1 MTYEEACR
9 ELDTCC
15 DGWRIK
21 KATFDLEK
29 LDHETILKKNL
40 SELQEALDDIFV
52 KITKGAIEVK
62 AASSEKAA
70 CYLTAIVHVGDN
82 NVTGHLF
89 HPIKYNKID
98 NTGENFTYRLF
109 EVIKT
114 SLGAL
119 LVDSTLTDTKELV
132 RLANY
137 IYLTEIDMLQ
147 SSVYDVFE
155 RVFQAITEEQA
166 KLHQVTTEYESWTSE
181 ITKAMA
187 CASDAWF
194 EKIKL
199 APGMKVVLRDK
210 VTGIQAEKTIENV
223 QLKDGKPVFELT
235 DGEQIP
241 LIHPRFCPL
250 STWIANTA
258 EYQEIA
264 HALKIQYVYKT
275 LPRIPRS

>member
-9 ELDTCC
+9 ELDACC
-15 DGWRIK
+15 DDWRLK

-29 LDHETILKKNL
+29 LNYETASKKSL

-70 CYLTAIVHVGDN
+70 CYLTVIVHVGDDS
-82 NVTGHLF
+82 VTGTLF

-98 NTGENFTYRLF
+98 NTRENFTYRLF
-109 EVIKT
+109 EVIKS

-155 RVFQAITEEQA
+155 RVFQAITEERA
-166 KLHQVTTEYESWTSE
+166 RLHQATAEYESWTSG
-181 ITKAMA
+181 ITKAMD

-194 EKIKL
+194 EKTKL
-199 APGMKVVLRDK
+199 VPGMKIVLRDK
-210 VTGIQAEKTIENV
+210 STGRQAEKTIKTV
-223 QLKDGKPVFELT
+223 GLKDGRLVFELI
-235 DGEQIP
+235 DGEQIS
-241 LIHPRFCPL
+241 LTNSRFCPL

-264 HALKIQYVYKT
+264 HALKIQYTHKLQYH
-275 LPRIPRS
+275 

>member
-9 ELDTCC
+9 ELDACCC
-15 DGWRIK
+15 DWRLK

-29 LDHETILKKNL
+29 LNYETTSKKSL

-62 AASSEKAA
+62 ADSSERVG
-70 CYLTAIVHVGDN
+70 CYLTVMIHVGDD
-82 NVTGHLF
+82 NVTGTLF
-89 HPIKYNKID
+89 SPVKDKD
-98 NTGENFTYRLF
+98 NNPREYFTYRLF
-109 EVIKT
+109 GVIKT

-119 LVDSTLTDTKELV
+119 LADATLTDAKELV
-132 RLANY
+132 RFANY
-137 IYLTEIDMLQ
+137 IYLTEMDMLQ
-147 SSVYDVFE
+147 SSVYDVLQK
-155 RVFQAITEEQA
+155 VYQTITEERARFHQA
-166 KLHQVTTEYESWTSE
+166 TAEYESWTSE
-181 ITKAMA
+181 ITKAMD

-194 EKIKL
+194 EKTKL
-199 APGMKVVLRDK
+199 IPGMKIVLRDK
-210 VTGIQAEKTIENV
+210 STGRQAEKTIKTV
-223 QLKDGKPVFELT
+223 GSKDGKPVFELT

-264 HALKIQYVYKT
+264 HALKIQYARKT
-275 LPRIPRS
+275 V

>member
-9 ELDTCC
+9 ELDACC
-15 DGWRIK
+15 DDWRLK

-62 AASSEKAA
+62 AASSDNVA
-70 CYLTAIVHVGDN
+70 CYFTVVVHVGDN
-82 NVTGHLF
+82 SVTGTLF
-89 HPIKYNKID
+89 HAIKDSKIN
-98 NTGENFTYRLF
+98 NTRENFTYRLF
-109 EVIKT
+109 GVIKT

-119 LVDSTLTDTKELV
+119 LADSTLTDAKELI

-137 IYLTEIDMLQ
+137 IYLTETDMLQ
-147 SSVYDVFE
+147 SSVYDVLQK
-155 RVFQAITEEQA
+155 VFQVILEERA
-166 KLHQVTTEYESWTSE
+166 KLHQVTAEYESWTSE

-194 EKIKL
+194 EKVKL

-210 VTGIQAEKTIENV
+210 VTGIQAEKTIETV
-223 QLKDGKPVFELT
+223 QLKDGKSVFELT
-235 DGEQIP
+235 DGERIP
-241 LIHPRFCPL
+241 LLHPRFCPL

-264 HALKIQYVYKT
+264 HALKIQYAYK
-275 LPRIPRS
+275 LQ

>member
-9 ELDTCC
+9 ELDVRC
-15 DGWRIK
+15 DDWRLK
-21 KATFDLEK
+21 KAAFDLEK
-29 LDHETILKKNL
+29 LDHEATLKKNL

-82 NVTGHLF
+82 NVTGTLF
-89 HPIKYNKID
+89 HPIKDNKIN

-119 LVDSTLTDTKELV
+119 LVDSTLTDAKELV

-147 SSVYDVFE
+147 SSVYDVFQ
-155 RVFQAITEEQA
+155 RVFQAITEERA
-166 KLHQVTTEYESWTSE
+166 KLHQVTAKYESWTSG

-194 EKIKL
+194 EEVEL
-199 APGMKVVLRDK
+199 APGMKVVLRDR

-223 QLKDGKPVFELT
+223 QLKDGKSVFELT

>member
-9 ELDTCC
+9 ELDACC

-70 CYLTAIVHVGDN
+70 CYLTAIVHVGDA
-82 NVTGHLF
+82 NVTGTLF
-89 HPIKYNKID
+89 HTIKDSKIN
-98 NTGENFTYRLF
+98 NTRENFTYRLF
-109 EVIKT
+109 GVIKT

-119 LVDSTLTDTKELV
+119 LADSTLTDAKELV

-137 IYLTEIDMLQ
+137 IYLTEMDMLQ
-147 SSVYDVFE
+147 SSVYDILQKVSQVILEE
-155 RVFQAITEEQA
+155 RA
-166 KLHQVTTEYESWTSE
+166 KLHQVTAEYESWTSE

-194 EKIKL
+194 ETVKL
-199 APGMKVVLRDK
+199 APGMKIVLRDK

-223 QLKDGKPVFELT
+223 RLKDGKSVFELT
-235 DGEQIP
+235 DGERIP
-241 LIHPRFCPL
+241 LLHPRFCPL

-264 HALKIQYVYKT
+264 HALKIQYAYK
-275 LPRIPRS
+275 LQ

>member
-9 ELDTCC
+9 ELDACC

-70 CYLTAIVHVGDN
+70 CYLTAIVHAGDN

-119 LVDSTLTDTKELV
+119 LADSTLTDTKELV

-155 RVFQAITEEQA
+155 RVFQAITEERA
-166 KLHQVTTEYESWTSE
+166 KLHQVTAEYENWTSSLS
-181 ITKAMA
+181 KAMA

-194 EKIKL
+194 EKVKL
-199 APGMKVVLRDK
+199 VPGMKIVHYDANYTQVETTIKTVWLRD
-210 VTGIQAEKTIENV
+210 GR
-223 QLKDGKPVFELT
+223 LVFELE
-235 DGEQIP
+235 DGEQIS
-241 LIHPRFCPL
+241 LASSRFCPL

-258 EYQEIA
+258 EYKEIA
-264 HALKIQYVYKT
+264 YAL
-275 LPRIPRS
+275 RIREK

>member
-9 ELDTCC
+9 ELDACC
-15 DGWRIK
+15 DDWRLK

-29 LDHETILKKNL
+29 LDHETISKKNL

-52 KITKGAIEVK
+52 RITKGAIEVK

-70 CYLTAIVHVGDN
+70 CYLTAIIHVGSN
-82 NVTGHLF
+82 NITGNLF
-89 HPIKYNKID
+89 CPIKDSKINITRED
-98 NTGENFTYRLF
+98 FPHRLF
-109 EVIKT
+109 GIIKT

-119 LVDSTLTDTKELV
+119 LLDSTLTDAKELV

-137 IYLTEIDMLQ
+137 IYLTELDMLQ
-147 SSVYDVFE
+147 SSVYDVLQKAFQTIMEE
-155 RVFQAITEEQA
+155 RA
-166 KLHQVTTEYESWTSE
+166 KLHRVTAEYENWTSSLS
-181 ITKAMA
+181 KAMA

-199 APGMKVVLRDK
+199 VPGMKIVHYDANYTQVETAIKTVWLRD
-210 VTGIQAEKTIENV
+210 
-223 QLKDGKPVFELT
+223 GKLVFELE
-235 DGEQIP
+235 DGEQIS
-241 LIHPRFCPL
+241 LASSRFCPL

-264 HALKIQYVYKT
+264 HAL
-275 LPRIPRS
+275 RIREK

>member
-9 ELDTCC
+9 ELDARC
-15 DGWRIK
+15 DDWRLK

-29 LDHETILKKNL
+29 LDHEATLKKNL
-40 SELQEALDDIFV
+40 SELQEALDDTFV

-82 NVTGHLF
+82 NVAGHLF

-98 NTGENFTYRLF
+98 NTRENFTYRLF

-119 LVDSTLTDTKELV
+119 LVDSTLTDAKELV

-155 RVFQAITEEQA
+155 RVFQAVTEEQA
-166 KLHQVTTEYESWTSE
+166 KLHHITAEYMSWTSE

-199 APGMKVVLRDK
+199 APGMKVVLRDR

-223 QLKDGKPVFELT
+223 QLKDGKSVFELT

-264 HALKIQYVYKT
+264 HALKIQYAYKT
-275 LPRIPRS
+275 LPRISRS

>member
-9 ELDTCC
+9 ELDACCC
-15 DGWRIK
+15 DWRLK

-29 LDHETILKKNL
+29 LNYETTSKKRL

-70 CYLTAIVHVGDN
+70 CYLTVIVHVGDD
-82 NVTGHLF
+82 NVTGTFFCPVKDSKINITRKDFAYHLF
-89 HPIKYNKID
+89 A
-98 NTGENFTYRLF
+98 
-109 EVIKT
+109 VIKT

-119 LVDSTLTDTKELV
+119 LADATLTDAKELV
-132 RLANY
+132 RFANY
-137 IYLTEIDMLQ
+137 IYLTEMDMLQ
-147 SSVYDVFE
+147 SSVYDVLQK
-155 RVFQAITEEQA
+155 VYQTITEERARFHQA
-166 KLHQVTTEYESWTSE
+166 TAEYEGWTSE
-181 ITKAMA
+181 ITKAMD

-194 EKIKL
+194 EKTKL
-199 APGMKVVLRDK
+199 VPGMKIVLRDK
-210 VTGIQAEKTIENV
+210 STSRQTEKTIKTV
-223 QLKDGKPVFELT
+223 GLKDGKPVFELT

-264 HALKIQYVYKT
+264 HALKIQYARKT
-275 LPRIPRS
+275 I

>member
-9 ELDTCC
+9 ELDACC

-70 CYLTAIVHVGDN
+70 CYLTAIVHVGDSSI
-82 NVTGHLF
+82 TGTLF
-89 HPIKYNKID
+89 HPVKDNKIN
-98 NTGENFTYRLF
+98 NTRENFTYRLLG
-109 EVIKT
+109 VIKT

-119 LVDSTLTDTKELV
+119 LADSMLTDAKELV

-137 IYLTEIDMLQ
+137 IYLTEMDMLQ
-147 SSVYDVFE
+147 SSVYDILQKVSQVILEE
-155 RVFQAITEEQA
+155 RA
-166 KLHQVTTEYESWTSE
+166 KLHQVTVEYESWTSE

-194 EKIKL
+194 EEVKL

-210 VTGIQAEKTIENV
+210 ITGIQAEKTIETV
-223 QLKDGKPVFELT
+223 RLKDGKSVFELT

-264 HALKIQYVYKT
+264 HALKIRYAHKLQ
-275 LPRIPRS
+275 

>member
-9 ELDTCC
+9 ELDACC
-15 DGWRIK
+15 DGWRTK

-29 LDHETILKKNL
+29 LDYETTSKKNL

-70 CYLTAIVHVGDN
+70 CYLTVIIHVGDD
-82 NVTGHLF
+82 NVTGTLF
-89 HPIKYNKID
+89 SPVKDSKIG
-98 NTGENFTYRLF
+98 NPREYFTYRLF
-109 EVIKT
+109 GVIKA

-119 LVDSTLTDTKELV
+119 LADATLTDAKKLV
-132 RLANY
+132 RFANY
-137 IYLTEIDMLQ
+137 IYLTEMDMLQ
-147 SSVYDVFE
+147 SSVYDVLQK
-155 RVFQAITEEQA
+155 VYQTITEERARFHQA
-166 KLHQVTTEYESWTSE
+166 SAEYESWTLE
-181 ITKAMA
+181 ITKAMD

-194 EKIKL
+194 EKTKL
-199 APGMKVVLRDK
+199 IPGMKIVLRDK
-210 VTGIQAEKTIENV
+210 STGRQAEKTIKTV
-223 QLKDGKPVFELT
+223 GSKDGKPVFELT

-264 HALKIQYVYKT
+264 HALKIQYARKT
-275 LPRIPRS
+275 I

>member
-1 MTYEEACR
+1 MTYEEACKD
-9 ELDTCC
+9 LDVCC
-15 DGWRIK
+15 CGWRLK

-29 LDHETILKKNL
+29 LDYETISKKNL

-52 KITKGAIEVK
+52 KITKGAIEVRVV
-62 AASSEKAA
+62 SSEKAA
-70 CYLTAIVHVGDN
+70 CYLTVIVHAGNN
-82 NVTGHLF
+82 NVTGYLF
-89 HPIKYNKID
+89 CPIKDSKINITRED
-98 NTGENFTYRLF
+98 FLHRLF
-109 EVIKT
+109 GIVKT

-119 LVDSTLTDTKELV
+119 LVDSTLTDAKELV

-137 IYLTEIDMLQ
+137 TYLTEIDVLQ
-147 SSVYDVFE
+147 SSVYDVFQ
-155 RVFQAITEEQA
+155 RVFQAITEERA
-166 KLHQVTTEYESWTSE
+166 KLHQVTAEYESWTSE

-194 EKIKL
+194 EEVKL
-199 APGMKVVLRDK
+199 VPGMKVVLRDK

-223 QLKDGKPVFELT
+223 RLKDGKSVFELT

-264 HALKIQYVYKT
+264 HALKIQYAHK
-275 LPRIPRS
+275 IQ

>member
-1 MTYEEACR
+1 MTYEEACK
-9 ELDTCC
+9 EVDACC
-15 DGWRIK
+15 DGWRLK

-29 LDHETILKKNL
+29 LDYETIIKKNL

-62 AASSEKAA
+62 ATSSEKVA
-70 CYLTAIVHVGDN
+70 CYLTIIVHVGDGS
-82 NVTGHLF
+82 VTGTLF
-89 HPIKYNKID
+89 HLTKDSKI
-98 NTGENFTYRLF
+98 NNARENFTHRLF
-109 EVIKT
+109 GVIKT

-119 LVDSTLTDTKELV
+119 LADSTLTDAKELV

-137 IYLTEIDMLQ
+137 VYLTEMDMLQ
-147 SSVYDVFE
+147 SSVYDVLQK
-155 RVFQAITEEQA
+155 VIQAITEERA
-166 KLHQVTTEYESWTSE
+166 RLHQATAEYEGWVSE
-181 ITKAMA
+181 ITKAMD

-194 EKIKL
+194 EKVKL
-199 APGMKVVLRDK
+199 VPGMKIVFRDK
-210 VTGIQAEKTIENV
+210 VTGIQAEKTIETV

-258 EYQEIA
+258 EYQELA
-264 HALKIQYVYKT
+264 HALKIQYAYK
-275 LPRIPRS
+275 LQ

>member
-9 ELDTCC
+9 EIDACC
-15 DGWRIK
+15 DGWRLK

-29 LDHETILKKNL
+29 LDYETIIKKNL

-62 AASSEKAA
+62 AASSDNVA
-70 CYLTAIVHVGDN
+70 CYFTVVVHVGDAN
-82 NVTGHLF
+82 ITGTLF
-89 HPIKYNKID
+89 HAIKDSKIN
-98 NTGENFTYRLF
+98 NTRENFTYRLF
-109 EVIKT
+109 GVIKT

-119 LVDSTLTDTKELV
+119 LADSTLTDAKELV

-137 IYLTEIDMLQ
+137 IYLTEMDMLQ
-147 SSVYDVFE
+147 SSVYDVLQK
-155 RVFQAITEEQA
+155 VFQAILEERA
-166 KLHQVTTEYESWTSE
+166 KLHQVTAEYESWTSE

-194 EKIKL
+194 EKVKL

-223 QLKDGKPVFELT
+223 QLKDGRSVFELT
-235 DGEQIP
+235 DGERIP
-241 LIHPRFCPL
+241 LLHPRFCPL

-264 HALKIQYVYKT
+264 HALKIQYAYK
-275 LPRIPRS
+275 LQ